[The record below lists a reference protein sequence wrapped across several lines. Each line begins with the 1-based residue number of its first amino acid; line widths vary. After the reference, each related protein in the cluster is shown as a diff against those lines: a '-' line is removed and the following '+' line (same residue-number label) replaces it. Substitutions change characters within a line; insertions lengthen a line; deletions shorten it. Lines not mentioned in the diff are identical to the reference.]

1 MSNQQI
7 IINRSHFSTDSSMPV
22 REERCDLV
30 ENTSCPCFV
39 HRPNSCFAFKPLKM
53 TQLSVNTVPF
63 TAAQKNLFMTQNG
76 FTMYML
82 SRENDVLNPDHAR
95 VYQDMSRPLA
105 HYFISS
111 SHNTYLTKD
120 QVTSASSTEPYIRYS
135 ENHRADVYGHPVGVG
150 LSVRLSPAGLWIRAV
165 AAWSWTAGMETKGN
179 LSSTTD
185 TLSPP
190 KWLSRRSLKP
200 STSTPSRYEDC

>member
-1 MSNQQI
+1 
-7 IINRSHFSTDSSMPV
+7 
-22 REERCDLV
+22 
-30 ENTSCPCFV
+30 
-39 HRPNSCFAFKPLKM
+39 M
-53 TQLSVNTVPF
+53 THLSVNTVSF

-135 ENHRADVYGHPVGVG
+135 QNRPAHACGRPLDSG
-150 LSVRLSPAGLWIRAV
+150 LSVRLSPAGL
-165 AAWSWTAGMETKGN
+165 
-179 LSSTTD
+179 
-185 TLSPP
+185 
-190 KWLSRRSLKP
+190 
-200 STSTPSRYEDC
+200 